1 MKKLVYP
8 FLAVSLNLALVACSE
23 QTMKTTV
30 PQAERAT
37 ETEKNKKEENDMQT
51 AYWSYEGETGPEYWG
66 ELDRSYAS
74 CVRGSEQS
82 PINIEYSQVETNE
95 KIENVNIQYK
105 PTPFSLI
112 HNGHTVQANTI
123 SQSNKIIIE
132 GEDYKLTQFHFH
144 TPSEHQF
151 NGQQN
156 DMELHLVHQNK
167 NGQIAVL
174 GVMIQEGKENE
185 KLTSVWDV
193 LPEEK
198 TEKDISIKEPIDLQA
213 ILPPDQTSFSYN
225 GSLTTPPCTEE
236 VKWIVFEKPIEMSK
250 EQVQAFQQI
259 FPDNHRPVQ
268 PLDERE
274 IIKN

>member
-95 KIENVNIQYK
+95 KIENV
-105 PTPFSLI
+105 
-112 HNGHTVQANTI
+112 
-123 SQSNKIIIE
+123 
-132 GEDYKLTQFHFH
+132 
-144 TPSEHQF
+144 
-151 NGQQN
+151 
-156 DMELHLVHQNK
+156 
-167 NGQIAVL
+167 
-174 GVMIQEGKENE
+174 
-185 KLTSVWDV
+185 
-193 LPEEK
+193 
-198 TEKDISIKEPIDLQA
+198 
-213 ILPPDQTSFSYN
+213 
-225 GSLTTPPCTEE
+225 
-236 VKWIVFEKPIEMSK
+236 
-250 EQVQAFQQI
+250 
-259 FPDNHRPVQ
+259 
-268 PLDERE
+268 
-274 IIKN
+274 